1 MVVVVVRTVRMMVTA
16 SVSMPVVVLRFV
28 RVMGTVSMSMPVSHP
43 VVVIRSVAHPMTELG
58 FVTVPWSVAVLRSM
72 IVVDRKAVSAVPS
85 IRNMVVRLGIP
96 DFVTVC
102 VRNDPPPFG
111 IALVTHSATA

>member
-1 MVVVVVRTVRMMVTA
+1 MIRTVRMMVTV

-28 RVMGTVSMSMPVSHP
+28 RVMVTVSMSMPVSHS
-43 VVVIRSVAHPMTELG
+43 VVVIRPVAQPMTELG
-58 FVTVPWSVAVLRSM
+58 FVTIPWSVAVIRSM
-72 IVVDRKAVSAVPS
+72 VAVDRTAVSGTMAVPS
-85 IRNMVVRLGIP
+85 IRHMAVRLGIL

-102 VRNDPPPFG
+102 VRNTPPPFG